1 MSIKP
6 QPSTEIDLLKAY
18 REGAFSSDELMKS
31 VGPDFGA
38 LVEVS
43 PETAIRLALAAGG
56 RDVWV
61 PMTTSRTSSLRS
73 MMDEA
78 DVEVLCNIYRGCRI
92 KVPTL
97 SPLKNALRRRRI
109 AALRRD
115 GWKLNEL
122 AELFQLTD
130 RQILNILKKHR
141 EEQE

>member
-6 QPSTEIDLLKAY
+6 QPSIEIDLLKAY

-43 PETAIRLALAAGG
+43 PEAAIRLVIVAGG

-61 PMTTSRTSSLRS
+61 PMTAVRKSNLRS
-73 MMDEA
+73 MLDEG
-78 DVEVLCNIYRGCRI
+78 DVKVLCNIYRGCRI

>member
-1 MSIKP
+1 MSGRRE
-6 QPSTEIDLLKAY
+6 QSTEIDLLKAY
-18 REGAFSSDELMKS
+18 REGAFSFDELMKS

-38 LVEVS
+38 LIEVS
-43 PETAIRLALAAGG
+43 PETAIRLVMVAGG
-56 RDVWV
+56 RDVWA
-61 PMTTSRTSSLRS
+61 PMTKSRKSSLRS
-73 MMDEA
+73 MVDES

-97 SPLKNALRRRRI
+97 SSLKHTLRGRRI

-130 RQILNILKKHR
+130 RQIMKILKKHR
-141 EEQE
+141 EEQA